1 MERKKLLRYVL
12 AGIIAVIII
21 AIALYLNFN
30 GAALGIVQG
39 ISEWLPISSKTQI
52 MIASSYLLNLNLN
65 IASNF
70 SLVYAF
76 GLFMEIGTILA
87 ALIYFRKDVVNLF
100 KYLFKRGNPADKNLF
115 NYVIISTIVTGL
127 VGAPLYLVVDS
138 LNGAYNLGI
147 PMLIL
152 GGVLILD
159 AILIKIARSKYAVNK
174 DRRTLQNLG
183 IKEYILVGF
192 AQALAALP
200 GVSRSG
206 ATTSTLLL
214 LNVDAGDA
222 FRLSFIDMIL
232 ATSGAVVLTLVASR
246 HQIAH
251 AISIITVPGLI
262 ISIVVATTISL
273 FLITFLL
280 NEAKKSRILYIT
292 AALGIIA
299 IIGGILSLMLA
310 TGGAAAALS

>member
-1 MERKKLLRYVL
+1 MDRKYLIL
-12 AGIIAVIII
+12 G
-21 AIALYLNFN
+21 AIALAIIGIALYIDFN

-87 ALIYFRKDVVNLF
+87 SLIYFRKDVVNLL
-100 KYLFKRGNPADKNLF
+100 KYLVRKGSPTDRNLF
-115 NYVIISTIVTGL
+115 NYVIVSTIVTGL
-127 VGAPLYLVVDS
+127 VGAPLYLIVDS

-152 GGVLILD
+152 GAVLIMD
-159 AILIKIARSKYAVNK
+159 AVLIKIARSKYAVNK
-174 DRRTLQNLG
+174 DRRTLQSLG
-183 IKEYILVGF
+183 IKEYVLVGF

-246 HQIAH
+246 HQVMQ
-251 AISIITVPGLI
+251 AISLITVPGLI
-262 ISIVVATTISL
+262 ISIIVATIISL

-280 NEAKKSRILYIT
+280 NEAKKTRILYIT

>member
-1 MERKKLLRYVL
+1 MDRKYIL
-12 AGIIAVIII
+12 AGIVGALIIVIG
-21 AIALYLNFN
+21 LYLNFN
-30 GAALGIVQG
+30 GAALGLVQG

-87 ALIYFRKDVVNLF
+87 SLIYFRKDVLNLL
-100 KYLFKRGNPADKNLF
+100 KYLLRKGDPSHKKLF
-115 NYVIISTIVTGL
+115 NYVVVSTIVTGL
-127 VGAPLYLVVDS
+127 IGVPFYLIVDS

-152 GGVLILD
+152 GFVLILD
-159 AILIKIARSKYAVNK
+159 AILIKIARSKYASNK

-183 IKEYILVGF
+183 IKEYILLGF
-192 AQALAALP
+192 AQALAAFP

-206 ATTSTLLL
+206 TTTSTLLL

-222 FRLSFIDMIL
+222 FRLSFIDMIF
-232 ATSGAVVLTLVASR
+232 ATSGAVALTLVASR
-246 HQIAH
+246 HQVSH
-251 AISIITVPGLI
+251 AISLITIPGLVISITV
-262 ISIVVATTISL
+262 ATIISL

-280 NEAKKSRILYIT
+280 NEAKKSRIIYIT
-292 AALGIIA
+292 AALGIVA
-299 IIGGILSLMLA
+299 IIGGILSLMLV
-310 TGGAAAALS
+310 TGGTAAAALS

>member
-1 MERKKLLRYVL
+1 MDRKYLKYLILGAITL
-12 AGIIAVIII
+12 AIIG
-21 AIALYLNFN
+21 IALYIEFD

-70 SLVYAF
+70 SLVYTF

-87 ALIYFRKDVVNLF
+87 SLIYFRKDVVNLL
-100 KYLFKRGNPADKNLF
+100 KYLVRKGSPTDRKLF
-115 NYVIISTIVTGL
+115 NYVIVSTIVTGL

-138 LNGAYNLGI
+138 LSGAYNLGI

-152 GGVLILD
+152 GAVLILD
-159 AILIKIARSKYAVNK
+159 AVLIKIARSKYAVNK
-174 DRRTLQNLG
+174 DRRTLQSLG
-183 IKEYILVGF
+183 IKEYVLVGF
-192 AQALAALP
+192 AQGLAALP

-232 ATSGAVVLTLVASR
+232 ATSGAVVLTLVARR
-246 HQIAH
+246 HQVMH
-251 AISIITVPGLI
+251 AISLITVPGLI
-262 ISIVVATTISL
+262 ISIIVATIISL
-273 FLITFLL
+273 FMITFLL
-280 NEAKKSRILYIT
+280 NEAKKTRILYIT

-299 IIGGILSLMLA
+299 IIGGVLSLMLA
-310 TGGAAAALS
+310 TGGAAAVLS